1 MSEMKVVYAGGAGPR
16 AFSLRLDERG
26 VGADDFLGIEDTRLR
41 IPRAS

>member
-1 MSEMKVVYAGGAGPR
+1 MKVVYAGGAGPR